1 MLNTNDVDSETQ
13 EKISVKNEEN
23 LDSVQGKKKKKKTV
37 PKTSLAL
44 SPIDNYV

>member
-13 EKISVKNEEN
+13 ER
-23 LDSVQGKKKKKKTV
+23 TV

-44 SPIDNYV
+44 SPIDNCL

>member
-23 LDSVQGKKKKKKTV
+23 LDSVQGKKKKKK
-37 PKTSLAL
+37 KDS
-44 SPIDNYV
+44 S